1 MEINRRSSLSSA
13 LQVSSLNTVVTPVP
27 PSTLFGASALADNGV
42 VSRVMNQAGAGSPIG
57 ANNSAPLPSSNPS
70 SWGSAL
76 RDLSQEGLQ
85 KGVNEV
91 KKKGTWK
98 DSDSSQNNSSYS
110 LGNTGEQKMPDNLSN
125 LGAWGKGTTLAEWE
139 WHAARVGDVDY
150 KDSGDWGSFHIKGA
164 TDFLKVQGRVYGDAD
179 FKDWTVIAGGG
190 VQGRVEIVGSH
201 YEAGYKTPTIFNLG
215 GHDINFDTQVNAD
228 ASVGVNGFA
237 EAEIGLGKNTHL
249 NVGAGG
255 FDGASASLAGSES
268 VGDLAS
274 VNGGVKAWAGVG
286 AKADVDAGFKDGKV
300 TFHLGAGLALGVGL
314 EYDWGFSVDF
324 AEIGDGLYGIASDPI
339 GFVGDVGK
347 WAEDTA
353 GDVADKAGEVAADV
367 GDAAEDAVDAV
378 GEAAG
383 DVADAAGN
391 AANAVGDA
399 ISDVFDW

>member
-1 MEINRRSSLSSA
+1 MEINRRSSLSSTF
-13 LQVSSLNTVVTPVP
+13 QVSSLNTIVTPVA
-27 PSTLFGASALADNGV
+27 PSTVFGASALADAGV
-42 VSRVMNQAGAGSPIG
+42 VSLVLNHARAGSPIG
-57 ANNSAPLPSSNPS
+57 ENNSAPLPSSNS
-70 SWGSAL
+70 ASWGSGL
-76 RDLSQEGLQ
+76 RDLSQEGLK
-85 KGVNEV
+85 KGVDEA

-98 DSDSSQNNSSYS
+98 DSGSSLNSSSSS
-110 LGNTGEQKMPDNLSN
+110 LGNIGGQKMPDNLSN

-139 WHAARVGDVDY
+139 WHAARVGDIDY

-179 FKDWTVIAGGG
+179 FKDWTVTVGGG

-201 YEAGYKTPTIFNLG
+201 YEAGYKTPSIFNLG
-215 GHDINFDTQVNAD
+215 GHDIDFDTEVSAD

-237 EAEIGLGKNTHL
+237 EGEIGLGKNTHL
-249 NVGAGG
+249 NLGAGG

-300 TFHLGAGLALGVGL
+300 TFHFGAGLALGVGL

-324 AEIGDGLYGIASDPI
+324 AEIGDSLYNIASDPI
-339 GFVGDVGK
+339 GFVGDVGN
-347 WAEDTA
+347 WVEDTA
-353 GDVADKAGEVAADV
+353 GDVADTAGDVAEAA

-378 GEAAG
+378 GDAAG
-383 DVADAAGN
+383 DVVDAAGD
-391 AANAVGDA
+391 AAGAVGDA